1 MTPRSESVAAIHN
14 GDQLPMNDETEPI
27 RRARLIEINA
37 EPGSRKA
44 LEARYGKV
52 WDTNEL
58 AADFQVIGFLAPFVV
73 VRRTADGLKGS
84 LEFQHDPRFFFNFQ
98 KD

>member
-1 MTPRSESVAAIHN
+1 
-14 GDQLPMNDETEPI
+14 MNDETEPI

-73 VRRTADGLKGS
+73 VRRTADGVKGS